1 MRGGRR
7 GGRSRGLPQ
16 DVTINVTS
24 LVDLAFT
31 LLVIFM
37 ITAPMM
43 QGGIEVEIPRADV
56 GPLSSE
62 DESMFITVMRD
73 GQVYLE
79 ETAVSMDE
87 LMSGLPQLLAAGDVQ
102 RVYIRADSLAPYGPV
117 LKVMSTAQNSGV
129 DWGVVAEPYRPE
141 P

>member
-1 MRGGRR
+1 MRRVRR
-7 GGRSRGLPQ
+7 GRTDLPQ

-43 QGGIEVEIPRADV
+43 QGGLEVDIPKADV
-56 GPLSSE
+56 QSLTSA
-62 DESMFITVMRD
+62 DEPFFITVMRD

-79 ETAVSMDE
+79 ETPVTLDE
-87 LMSGLPQLLAAGDVQ
+87 VEAGLPQLLSPGNVE
-102 RVYIRADSLAPYGPV
+102 RVYVRADSLAPYGIV
-117 LKVMSTAQNSGV
+117 LKVVAAIKNSEADMSL
-129 DWGVVAEPYRPE
+129 VAEPYRP
-141 P
+141 